1 MEKCT
6 MDNYQ
11 LVREK
16 WPQIL
21 ERLKED
27 CEMSVVSFDAWIRP
41 LEVYKVDNSRITLLF
56 PGETMGI
63 NILNKKYTLPL
74 KVAIAEITNLNLDIH
89 YITSDR

>member
-1 MEKCT
+1 

-41 LEVYKVDNSRITLLF
+41 PEVYRLTTAVSPCF
-56 PGETMGI
+56 SPGKRWASTF
-63 NILNKKYTLPL
+63 
-74 KVAIAEITNLNLDIH
+74 
-89 YITSDR
+89 